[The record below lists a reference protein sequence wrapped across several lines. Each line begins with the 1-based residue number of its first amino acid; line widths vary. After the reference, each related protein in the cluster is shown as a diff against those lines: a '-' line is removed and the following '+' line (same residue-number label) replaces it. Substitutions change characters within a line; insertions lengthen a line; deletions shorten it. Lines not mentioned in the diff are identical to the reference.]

1 MAAMSDTPRRRSV
14 QWQDDTEHLKNR
26 RDAVHRIASEA
37 PRPSEPE
44 TPQQGHTREP
54 NESS

>member
-1 MAAMSDTPRRRSV
+1 MSETSRRRSV

-44 TPQQGHTREP
+44 TPQQGHASDP
-54 NESS
+54 NEGS